1 MLIEREVTPVKYS
14 ELYKRLRE
22 IKCCIVREGANHSMW
37 YSPVT
42 GKTFP
47 VSHHK
52 GQEVPTGTLKSIE
65 RDSGLQ

>member
-1 MLIEREVTPVKYS
+1 MPVKYS

-22 IKCCIVREGANHSMW
+22 IKCYIIREGANHSMW

-52 GQEVPTGTLKSIE
+52 GQDVPMGTLRSIE
-65 RDSGLQ
+65 RDAGLK